1 MRIARLLG
9 VVLTILTM
17 GLAGGVLLAPPSGAQ
32 PPFRLPGY
40 VTDNSGVLSG
50 SDRSEVTSA
59 VNELYADRHIRLWVV
74 YVDNFSGQSA
84 MNWGQSTFRSSE
96 LGSYDALLAVAT
108 VDRSYVFLVPS
119 TVPDVSAGQVEELR
133 RNQIE
138 PALRSGDWAGAAVAA
153 ANGLNK
159 SPSSSGR
166 VILLVAL
173 GLIGVAVVI
182 LLVVMRYRARRR
194 RADALAAARRVDPTD
209 ERALAAVPLDILEF
223 WTAAR

>member
-1 MRIARLLG
+1 M
-9 VVLTILTM
+9 
-17 GLAGGVLLAPPSGAQ
+17 
-32 PPFRLPGY
+32 
-40 VTDNSGVLSG
+40 TDNAGVLSG
-50 SDRSEVTSA
+50 SDRAEVTSA
-59 VNELYADRHIRLWVV
+59 INELYADRHIRLWVV

-108 VDRSYVFLVPS
+108 VARSYVFLVPS

-138 PALRSGDWAGAAVAA
+138 PALRSGDWGGAAVAA

-166 VILLVAL
+166 VTLLVAL
-173 GLIGVAVVI
+173 GVIVVAVVI
-182 LLVVMRYRARRR
+182 LLVVTRYRP
-194 RADALAAARRVDPTD
+194 AAAR
-209 ERALAAVPLDILEF
+209 
-223 WTAAR
+223 